1 MANSIPSGGN
11 AFALPFAG
19 SRHQF
24 ISATCTPDTISDCL
38 SQSLPPSSNEQAPLG
53 VLRLVV
59 AVSNQ
64 KQIGTVLEQ
73 LTKDFQALL
82 SRAEVVVQPPFSGQV
97 QISAWLVDTAAIAD
111 APAVIGSPAALQWL
125 FSASNAHALDDTQ
138 VSPAFSRQFYD
149 GLESAHAQGHMP
161 DDLLRTWIYI
171 GGITQGP
178 HDETRYQR
186 VNAARQDAF
195 REVSIGMGALC
206 SPFPASTGIGTHG
219 SSLTLGML
227 SCKIRSGM
235 RVVALENRR
244 QTSAFQYP
252 KEESLIAPLFSRAVA
267 ILGDAQAMVFV
278 SGTASI
284 IGAKSVHVGNIEQ
297 QTRQTLENI
306 NNLLSARLLSD
317 YDCYPATSGLES
329 IVSYTVYIK
338 RREDITVVRAVC
350 AALLPERAVAT
361 FVQADVCRTELL
373 VEIEA
378 VAVMPE

>member
-1 MANSIPSGGN
+1 
-11 AFALPFAG
+11 
-19 SRHQF
+19 
-24 ISATCTPDTISDCL
+24 
-38 SQSLPPSSNEQAPLG
+38 
-53 VLRLVV
+53 
-59 AVSNQ
+59 
-64 KQIGTVLEQ
+64 
-73 LTKDFQALL
+73 
-82 SRAEVVVQPPFSGQV
+82 
-97 QISAWLVDTAAIAD
+97 
-111 APAVIGSPAALQWL
+111 
-125 FSASNAHALDDTQ
+125 
-138 VSPAFSRQFYD
+138 
-149 GLESAHAQGHMP
+149 
-161 DDLLRTWIYI
+161 
-171 GGITQGP
+171 
-178 HDETRYQR
+178 
-186 VNAARQDAF
+186 
-195 REVSIGMGALC
+195 
-206 SPFPASTGIGTHG
+206 
-219 SSLTLGML
+219 
-227 SCKIRSGM
+227 
-235 RVVALENRR
+235 
-244 QTSAFQYP
+244 
-252 KEESLIAPLFSRAVA
+252 LFSRAVA